1 MVHGTWYALFRKQ
14 PLGVRYLERWRLYY
28 KIISMMAGTV
38 KPTKE
43 QVTVS
48 QCIKHSANI
57 TMGLCT
63 AAYQL

>member
-1 MVHGTWYALFRKQ
+1 
-14 PLGVRYLERWRLYY
+14 
-28 KIISMMAGTV
+28 MAGTV

-48 QCIKHSANI
+48 QYIKHSANI